1 MSRQIKLSRLK
12 MVVLMLAIFGVTFF
26 AYKDAL
32 KGGLVWDAGGYLI
45 ANPYIESLSW
55 ANIKWMFSAF
65 YMYNWHPLTWFS
77 YALDYFIYGEIW
89 GVALTNVLFHCA
101 NACLVFIFVLVLTS
115 ALYQRMFSFRHRNK
129 EELVAAFFAALLF
142 GVHPQHVESV
152 AWLAERKD
160 VLSLFFILATFIF
173 YIYYVRSEKTNQY
186 YRYYY
191 LASLTSFILALLS
204 KPMAVTVPFLLI
216 IGDFYPLGR
225 LPKKKD
231 DNLKEWWFLVRRL
244 LIEKL
249 PFLLLSFMVM
259 VITIKAQGAAINPL
273 EKFGFQDRVFNS
285 FNSYI
290 VYISKFLFPVNLI
303 PLYDDFPSSSD
314 YYNWV
319 PVIAFVFITFLA
331 IYLCFKRRRCY
342 WIAAWLFYLISLLP
356 VIGLVK
362 VGAQSSADRYTY
374 LPTIP
379 FYILIGCG
387 FSMLIFRLK
396 FIFNKILI
404 LLGTIILVIVLTI
417 MTQSQVIVWKNELYL
432 WNYIVKI
439 EPDHGQANTGLGGV
453 YFNQGD
459 YENAI
464 KYYRNAGKSGGILV
478 YAFAPWAIAYLK
490 LGRLAEAMLVYKQVL
505 EKNIDIGIPKSCIY
519 YNIGLI
525 YARQGMFGYAKQS
538 LQLVGLDSAE
548 EFYKARMLLSDID
561 SNQLVLGNGELKA
574 FSSYQYCEK
583 YRVYTARDVY
593 SGG

>member
-1 MSRQIKLSRLK
+1 MSRQIKLSWLK
-12 MVVLMLAIFGVTFF
+12 MVILIFAVLGVTFF

-45 ANPYIESLSW
+45 GNPYIESLSW
-55 ANIKWMFSAF
+55 ANIKWMFSTF
-65 YMYNWHPLTWFS
+65 YMYNWHPLTWLS

-101 NACLVFIFVLVLTS
+101 NASLVFMFVLVLTD
-115 ALYQRMFSFRHRNK
+115 AFYQRKLSFRHRNK
-129 EELVAAFFAALLF
+129 EELVSAFFAALLF
-142 GVHPQHVESV
+142 GIHPQHVESV

-160 VLSLFFILATFIF
+160 VLSLFFILITFIF
-173 YIYYVRSEKTNQY
+173 YIYYVRSEKIN
-186 YRYYY
+186 RCYYY
-191 LASLTSFILALLS
+191 LASLISFALALLS

-225 LPKKKD
+225 LLKKKD
-231 DNLKEWWFLVRRL
+231 DSLKEWWLLVGRL

-249 PFLLLSFMVM
+249 PFLLLSFIVM
-259 VITIKAQGAAINPL
+259 FITIKAQGAAINPL

-303 PLYDDFPSSSD
+303 PLYNDFPSSGD

-331 IYLCFKRRRCY
+331 IYLCFKRQNCY

-396 FIFNKILI
+396 FIFNKTLI
-404 LLGTIILVIVLTI
+404 LLSAIILVIVLTI
-417 MTQSQVIVWKNELYL
+417 MTQSQVVVWKNELYL

-439 EPDHGQANTGLGGV
+439 EPDHGPANTGLGGF

-478 YAFAPWAIAYLK
+478 YSFAPWAISYLK
-490 LGRLAEAMLVYKQVL
+490 LERLNEAMLVYKQVL

-525 YARQGMFGYAKQS
+525 YARQGMLEYAKQS
-538 LQLVGLDSAE
+538 LRLVGLDSAE

-561 SNQLVLGNGELKA
+561 NNQLTFENGKLKTFA
-574 FSSYQYCEK
+574 SYQYCEK
-583 YRVYTARDVY
+583 YRVYTAGHVY